1 MKKSEK
7 TIIAEFLKIKGNN
20 VWRVKVSGSND
31 KKKCGYCKN
40 ALSAIRLCY
49 VFKSRFDLPINSQS
63 MDLLLYVNELTKT
76 TAV

>member
-20 VWRVKVSGSND
+20 VWRVKVSGSTD
-31 KKKCGYCKN
+31 KKKCGYCKS

-49 VFKSRFDLPINSQS
+49 VFRSRFDTPINSQS
-63 MDLLLYVNELTKT
+63 MDLLIYVNNLTSQTK
-76 TAV
+76 